1 MLRKEIKCEKE
12 VFKFFRRF
20 QRKTYAVYRWF
31 IHITN
36 KLKTTLAVN
45 IIALWVHMH
54 LVTI

>member
-45 IIALWVHMH
+45 IIALWVNMH